1 MDQAT
6 SKTPTLVSDGA
17 QPVVR
22 ADMDRLSPTLVAPS
36 HVHVLNAFYVRRQPL
51 TITIAGRKA
60 TIASAW
66 PPADLPAGAC
76 RYLTLTIDG
85 EKGGL
90 LLPRSLLDILIGG
103 VDPELSLDRLRPEYA
118 GLVVE
123 FALAETLHAIEANFG
138 WKLAFVSIGP
148 PIEAPG
154 HDSRPTL
161 SFALEIEGVGAS
173 TCDLRLPPSQ
183 ALKVVRHLDQ
193 HAGIDQAR
201 IDLPVAACLR
211 VAAATLTVEETRT
224 LSPGDVVLVDA
235 HCQPN
240 GTALA
245 VIAGHLVAPVE
256 LTPAGGRLV
265 IAPTHGRGTAWEW
278 SMQDNAQDASNSSA
292 PEASDLDD
300 LPVRLV
306 FEVGR
311 LELLLSEIRRLAPG
325 ALLPLARPL
334 DDAVDIVANGRRIGR
349 GTMVSIGDSVGV
361 RVTRLLSND

>member
-6 SKTPTLVSDGA
+6 SKAPTLASDGA
-17 QPVVR
+17 HPVVR
-22 ADMDRLSPTLVAPS
+22 ADMHRLSPTHVAPS

-66 PPADLPAGAC
+66 APTDLPAGAC

-85 EKGGL
+85 EQGGL

-103 VDPELSLDRLRPEYA
+103 VDPELALDRLRPEYA

-123 FALAETLHAIEANFG
+123 FALAETLHAIEANLG
-138 WKLAFVSIGP
+138 WKLAFLSIGP
-148 PIEAPG
+148 PLEAPG
-154 HDSRPTL
+154 HDNRPTL

-193 HAGIDQAR
+193 HAGIDQAC

-224 LSPGDVVLVDA
+224 LSPGDIVLVDA

-265 IAPTHGRGTAWEW
+265 IAPTRGRGTAWEW
-278 SMQDNAQDASNSSA
+278 SMQDNPKDASSSSA
-292 PEASDLDD
+292 PDATDLDA

-306 FEVGR
+306 FEIGR

-349 GTMVSIGDSVGV
+349 GTIVSIGDSVGV

>member
-6 SKTPTLVSDGA
+6 SKAPTLASDGA
-17 QPVVR
+17 HPVAR
-22 ADMDRLSPTLVAPS
+22 ADMDRLSPPLVAPS
-36 HVHVLNAFYVRRQPL
+36 HVHVLNAFYLRRQPL
-51 TITIAGRKA
+51 AIKIAGRKA
-60 TIASAW
+60 TIATAW
-66 PPADLPAGAC
+66 PPANRHAGAY

-90 LLPRSLLDILIGG
+90 LLPRSLLDILIVG
-103 VDPELSLDRLRPEYA
+103 VDPQLSLDRLRPEYA

-123 FALAETLHAIEANFG
+123 FALTETLHAIEANFG
-138 WKLAFVSIGP
+138 WTLAFVSIGP
-148 PIEAPG
+148 PLDAPG
-154 HDSRPTL
+154 QDDRPTL
-161 SFALEIEGVGAS
+161 SLALEIEGIGAS
-173 TCDLRLPPSQ
+173 TCDLCLPLSR
-183 ALKVVRHLDQ
+183 ALKVVRHLDR
-193 HAGIDQAR
+193 HAAIDQAC

-235 HCQPN
+235 HCRPN

-265 IAPTHGRGTAWEW
+265 AAPTRGRGTQWEW
-278 SMQDNAQDASNSSA
+278 SMEDNPHDASNSSA

-311 LELLLSEIRRLAPG
+311 LELVLSEIRRLAPG

-349 GTMVSIGDSVGV
+349 GTIVSIGDSVGV
-361 RVTRLLSND
+361 RVTRLVSND